1 MLNHLRK
8 ESFLTNK
15 TMTELGRCQV
25 RSGTDRPCRRPAV
38 VKVQGIPFCER
49 CAREQE
55 AYFMIGEFTEASW
68 HSHDDESLGGM
79 LDRIQQIRRRRVVGD
94 REPYAA

>member
-1 MLNHLRK
+1 M
-8 ESFLTNK
+8 TNK

-38 VKVQGIPFCER
+38 VKVRGIPFCER

-55 AYFMIGEFTEASW
+55 AYFTIGEFTEAPW
-68 HSHDDESLGGM
+68 HSHDDESLVGM
-79 LDRIQQIRRRRVVGD
+79 LDRIQRIRRRRVVGD